1 MIAQDRLP
9 GLMCG
14 KLTQPSHGGSRTG
27 RDGVCVSRYERW
39 NALLELLAEHG
50 KLEVE
55 EAAAAL
61 EVSAATIRRDLD
73 QLARQQMVTRTR
85 GGAVAHNVSYDLPL
99 RYKTARNADAKQRIG
114 AAVAE
119 LVAPGEVVGLNGGTT
134 TTEVARALAVRP
146 EPDGGAGQALT
157 IVTNALNIAN
167 ELTVRPQVKI
177 VLTGGVAR
185 PQSYELIGPL
195 AGLVLNELALDV
207 TVLGVD
213 AIDTEHGATAHN
225 EGEASV
231 NRLLAERAR
240 RVVVAADSSKLGNR
254 AFARICGLD
263 QVSTLVTDTGI
274 TPELTAAF
282 TEAGVRVIAV

>member
-1 MIAQDRLP
+1 M
-9 GLMCG
+9 
-14 KLTQPSHGGSRTG
+14 
-27 RDGVCVSRYERW
+27 SRYERW

-55 EAAAAL
+55 EAAGAL
-61 EVSAATIRRDLD
+61 DVSAATIRRDLD

-85 GGAVAHNVSYDLPL
+85 GGAVAHSVSYDLPL

-114 AAVAE
+114 AAVAA
-119 LVAPGEVVGLNGGTT
+119 LIAPGEVVGLNGGTT

-146 EPDGGAGQALT
+146 ETVEAGRPLT
-157 IVTNALNIAN
+157 IVTNAVNIAN

-195 AGLVLNELALDV
+195 AALVLAELTLDV

-213 AIDTEHGATAHN
+213 ALDAEYGAAAHH
-225 EGEASV
+225 EGEASI

-240 RVVVAADSSKLGNR
+240 RVVVAADSSKLGRR
-254 AFARICGLD
+254 AFARICGAGRIG
-263 QVSTLVTDTGI
+263 TLVTDQGI
-274 TPELTAAF
+274 GAGLTADF
-282 TEAGVRVIAV
+282 EGAGVRVIAV